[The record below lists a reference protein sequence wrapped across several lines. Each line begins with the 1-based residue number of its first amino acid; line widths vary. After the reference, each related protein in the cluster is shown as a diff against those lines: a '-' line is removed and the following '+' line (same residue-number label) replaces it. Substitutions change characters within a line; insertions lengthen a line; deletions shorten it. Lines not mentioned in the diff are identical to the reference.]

1 MDKYAYMQYAT
12 NYDYL
17 NLAIIN
23 FIHLRKANTKIPNL
37 VVFMMKSYITM
48 LVINGV
54 SCTKWQTNTNH
65 LKAAPLIK
73 ASYQDDSNWAASFTK
88 FHIFNQVEYDR
99 IVFLILIQCLL
110 IFQMKLILTIWK
122 ADSITLTSCL
132 KFTGIIVCPAPGLL
146 AK

>member
-1 MDKYAYMQYAT
+1 MQYAT

-37 VVFMMKSYITM
+37 VIIYDEVLHYYASDKWSELYQVANQYKIT
-48 LVINGV
+48 
-54 SCTKWQTNTNH
+54 

-132 KFTGIIVCPAPGLL
+132 KFHRNYRLPCPRPIG
-146 AK
+146 